1 MADLRP
7 VIAALLAGLVAACS
21 GGDAAP
27 VPEGESL
34 ACALGGA
41 GDFAEDCVLERVH
54 EGGADVLVIH
64 HPDGGFRRLIVLPS
78 GGLIAADGADQAQV
92 SEEQGNLVV
101 SLGQDRYRIPQALLA
116 GEGASPDAE

>member
-1 MADLRP
+1 MADRRP
-7 VIAALLAGLVAACS
+7 LIAALLAGLAAACS
-21 GGDAAP
+21 GGEGAP

-41 GDFAEDCVLERVH
+41 ADFAQDCLLERVR
-54 EGGADVLVIH
+54 EGGADILVLH

-92 SEEQGNLVV
+92 SEGQDGFSVA
-101 SLGQDRYRIPQALLA
+101 LGQDRYHIPQALVA
-116 GEGASPDAE
+116 GDGANADAE